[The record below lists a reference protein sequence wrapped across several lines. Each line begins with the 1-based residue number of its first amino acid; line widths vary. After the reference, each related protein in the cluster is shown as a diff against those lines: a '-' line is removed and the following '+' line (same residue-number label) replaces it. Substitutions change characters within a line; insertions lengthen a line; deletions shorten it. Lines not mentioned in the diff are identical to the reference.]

1 MRNRIGL
8 LAFGILV
15 LILGAGACRKFVT
28 YPVTRNP
35 VISSVVAFPA
45 VLGPGDSTMVTV
57 FATDPDGD
65 PLVYDWSPYNGLTFK
80 GQQSYQSG
88 IFNTHSN
95 SMVFYRSATQPALAE
110 TAFVWCE
117 VRDQLGGGASR
128 VVIIVNK
135 N

>member
-8 LAFGILV
+8 MVLGMLALS
-15 LILGAGACRKFVT
+15 LGVGSCRKFVT

-35 VISSVVAFPA
+35 VISSIVAFPT

-65 PLVYDWSPYNGLTFK
+65 PLVYDWEPYNGLTFK
-80 GQQSYQSG
+80 GQQPYRAA
-88 IFNTHSN
+88 IFGTKSN

-117 VRDQLGGGASR
+117 VRDELGGGASR
-128 VVIIVNK
+128 MVIIVNK